1 MMMMMMTWKMAMTEM
16 KRRLG
21 KVQEKSHSKRS
32 VIERRVRISRLPEKA
47 LSARVHPDPLV
58 RKGLLAQLD
67 LTADSEGVQAAPR
80 DEPAAPQ
87 NGPAAPQVEPAAPQ
101 VERVECQVAWD
112 YPPADLVQTAQAKA
126 QREPAPASVG
136 KNRVDREKGLAVE
149 PQLDPKANLN
159 LDSAVP

>member
-1 MMMMMMTWKMAMTEM
+1 M
-16 KRRLG
+16 
-21 KVQEKSHSKRS
+21 
-32 VIERRVRISRLPEKA
+32 
-47 LSARVHPDPLV
+47 HPDPLV
-58 RKGLLAQLD
+58 RKGLVAQLD

-87 NGPAAPQVEPAAPQ
+87 VGPAAPQ

>member
-1 MMMMMMTWKMAMTEM
+1 MTEM

-21 KVQEKSHSKRS
+21 KLQEKSHSKRS

-47 LSARVHPDPLV
+47 LSVRVHPDPLV
-58 RKGLLAQLD
+58 RKGLVAQLD
-67 LTADSEGVQAAPR
+67 LTAVSEGVQAAPR

-87 NGPAAPQVEPAAPQ
+87 VGPAAPQ

>member
-1 MMMMMMTWKMAMTEM
+1 M
-16 KRRLG
+16 
-21 KVQEKSHSKRS
+21 
-32 VIERRVRISRLPEKA
+32 
-47 LSARVHPDPLV
+47 HPDPLV
-58 RKGLLAQLD
+58 RKGLVAQLD
-67 LTADSEGVQAAPR
+67 LTAVSEGVQAV
-80 DEPAAPQ
+80 
-87 NGPAAPQVEPAAPQ
+87 PQVGPAAPQ